1 MDLHA
6 MISLLVLNV
15 GLVRSIHPIVLQ
27 YTFALH
33 VRCLKIC
40 VEEKFATQ

>member
-1 MDLHA
+1 MDLHD

-15 GLVRSIHPIVLQ
+15 GFVRSIHPIVQ